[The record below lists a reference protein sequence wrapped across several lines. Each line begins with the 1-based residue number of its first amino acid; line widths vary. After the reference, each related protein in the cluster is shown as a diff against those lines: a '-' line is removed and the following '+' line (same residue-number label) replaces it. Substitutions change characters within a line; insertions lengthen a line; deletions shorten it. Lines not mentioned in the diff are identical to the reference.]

1 MNYQSVFLFYQRLIQ
16 LLEVLDLGIKLFEYQ
31 PRKKVALASVKGGGK
46 NQPATKATTSDDK
59 ERLKS
64 LENAIMNP
72 SAARD
77 MLRRRKEMDSLRGKR
92 RIIKEPI
99 ASKIRYKLDL
109 LNDGLK
115 P

>member
-1 MNYQSVFLFYQRLIQ
+1 MIYDLLIHFLLNVNYFDFRLIQ

-31 PRKKVALASVKGGGK
+31 PRKKVALASVKGGK
-46 NQPATKATTSDDK
+46 NQPASTPNDNK

-77 MLRRRKEMDSLRGKR
+77 MLRRRKEMDSIRAG
-92 RIIKEPI
+92 ETNF
-99 ASKIRYKLDL
+99 KI
-109 LNDGLK
+109 
-115 P
+115 